1 MAINRLTEKF
11 VIVKC
16 SDAKIQD
23 VYSAF
28 DAGFSDYIIPM
39 KISQQVFIDRF
50 FGPEGNQLETSYIAY
65 YENIPAGVILGGIRY
80 FDGIKTMRC
89 GAMAISAEFRG
100 TGISR
105 ILFDAHKKAA
115 EENNCCQLFLE
126 VIKGN
131 ERAIS
136 FYHKCGYEKIYD
148 ISYFAAEKPEELIC
162 FQALDT
168 NPSIRIDKVD
178 FQLFSAAVD
187 NWDFHMN
194 WQNDLPYLESSDN
207 VSYFAAFNDEQVIGC
222 LSVNSGGNISLLYID
237 KRYRG
242 KGVATKLLFEG
253 ITKLNAAKL
262 QAGFPNNSLAEG
274 FFKKAGF
281 KKTALA
287 QYEMYLLL

>member
-1 MAINRLTEKF
+1 MAIDRLTEKF

-16 SDAKIQD
+16 SDAKIED

-39 KISQQVFIDRF
+39 KISQQVFFDRF

-65 YENIPAGVILGGIRY
+65 YENKPAGVILGGIRY

-100 TGISR
+100 TGVSN
-105 ILFDAHKKAA
+105 ILFEAHKTTAA
-115 EENNCCQLFLE
+115 ENNCSQLYLE

-131 ERAIS
+131 DRAIT

-148 ISYFAAEKPEELIC
+148 ISYFEAEKPEELIC
-162 FQALDT
+162 FQALEAHS
-168 NPSIRIDKVD
+168 PFRFEKVD
-178 FQLFSAAVD
+178 FLSFNTAV
-187 NWDFHMN
+187 NKWDFHIN
-194 WQNDLPYLESSDN
+194 WQNDLPYLKSSDN
-207 VSYFAAFNDEQVIGC
+207 VSYFAALDEKQVIGC
-222 LSVNSGGNISLLYID
+222 LSVNNGGKISSLYVD

-242 KGVATKLLFEG
+242 KGVASRLLFEG
-253 ITKLNAAKL
+253 LKELKASKLH
-262 QAGFPNNSLAEG
+262 AGFPNNSLAEG

-287 QYEMYLLL
+287 QYEMYLSL